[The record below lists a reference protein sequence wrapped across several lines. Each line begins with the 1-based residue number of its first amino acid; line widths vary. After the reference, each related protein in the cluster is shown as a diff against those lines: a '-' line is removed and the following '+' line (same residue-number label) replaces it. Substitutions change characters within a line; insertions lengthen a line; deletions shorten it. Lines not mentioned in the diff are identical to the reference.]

1 MTVIYIK
8 FLYSQ
13 KNKKTYIKDIEM
25 TVNGVTH
32 TYERGDA
39 YDCRSVGIGI
49 TIKTNLKTERNHNY
63 EIQNF
68 SRR

>member
-39 YDCRSVGIGI
+39 YDCGNASIGKI
-49 TIKTNLKTERNHNY
+49 NQ
-63 EIQNF
+63 IQKGQTL
-68 SRR
+68 

>member
-25 TVNGVTH
+25 TVNSVTH

-39 YDCRSVGIGI
+39 YDCGSVNIGNNNI
-49 TIKTNLKTERNHNY
+49 NQLKNRKELKL
-63 EIQNF
+63 
-68 SRR
+68 